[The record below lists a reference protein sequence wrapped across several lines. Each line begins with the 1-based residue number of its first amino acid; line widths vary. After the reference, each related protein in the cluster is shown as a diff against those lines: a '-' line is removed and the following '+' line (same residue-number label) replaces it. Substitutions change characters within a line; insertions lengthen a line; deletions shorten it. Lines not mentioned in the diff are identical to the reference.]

1 MICYGLVDWL
11 IRYPMTAVVT
21 VVFTSCPTRGGQ
33 QRNQFIGCAGG
44 KPSQSAIQISKILSQ
59 EMIGYRNKQ
68 KTKLFKP
75 WIIPFI
81 LKDQTETSANRAGI
95 VKITNVRILL
105 ETNSTLISDQQGSGN
120 GFNFGSIRFLL
131 TCFN

>member
-1 MICYGLVDWL
+1 MIFLFIIWSNSVKIYFKKSEALFIFRD
-11 IRYPMTAVVT
+11 Y
-21 VVFTSCPTRGGQ
+21 FTL
-33 QRNQFIGCAGG
+33 GCAGG
-44 KPSQSAIQISKILSQ
+44 KPFQSAIQISKILSQ